1 MDNSHKIIYEVDSDV
16 KQSLDSNLQNY
27 FRICKHFLGLD
38 PLEVKD
44 PYHIVKECY
53 RFFRY
58 TFPPNISEHFFRF
71 EESPLLWICESPFN
85 NYLKDFYRH
94 NFPIFNGVD
103 QYKTVKELYNKWLT
117 NKQITEKI
125 FCTFNYQFH

>member
-1 MDNSHKIIYEVDSDV
+1 MDNSPKIIYDV
-16 KQSLDSNLQNY
+16 ENDAKQSIDSNRQNY
-27 FRICKHFLGLD
+27 FRICKQYLDLD
-38 PLEVKD
+38 PLAVKD

-103 QYKTVKELYNKWLT
+103 QYKTVILLFQLLILLIIIIPEA
-117 NKQITEKI
+117 I
-125 FCTFNYQFH
+125 F